1 MLVSYKEK
9 IIISLLIIILDGIL
23 AYFLFSYVNNI
34 KYFYPML
41 TISLIPFLYKESSKN
56 YLKLLFFLG
65 IIYDLLYSNLF
76 LFHPMI
82 FILLGK
88 VNLRIIQLLKENIF
102 SYMLLI
108 IIDILI
114 YDGIFF
120 LLVLIANY
128 EMVTYMDYFYK
139 IEYSSFNVLLAFIY
153 YPLLKLRS

>member
-1 MLVSYKEK
+1 M
-9 IIISLLIIILDGIL
+9 
-23 AYFLFSYVNNI
+23 F
-34 KYFYPML
+34 

-76 LFHPMI
+76 LFHPII

-120 LLVLIANY
+120 LLVLITNY

-139 IEYSSFNVLLAFIY
+139 IEYSSFNVWLAFIY